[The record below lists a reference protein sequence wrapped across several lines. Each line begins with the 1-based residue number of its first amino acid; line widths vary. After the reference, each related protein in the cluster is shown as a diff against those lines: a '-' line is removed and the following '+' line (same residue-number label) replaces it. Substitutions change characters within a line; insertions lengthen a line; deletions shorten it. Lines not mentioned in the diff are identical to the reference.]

1 MRFWQAFAATNPSKP
16 PRPNGPGTGRR
27 SSRRGETRKVRP
39 HRMTRLTMPASL
51 NAIYLDQRHS
61 LLGRAMRV
69 LRNLHSAE
77 DVLQES
83 YLRVHKAAETGSIDN
98 MGAFLHRTVH
108 NLALDHLRRRRTRE
122 RFEISPPETVES
134 LEIASES
141 PSAED
146 HLLYRERLNNFKG
159 ALATL
164 PERAR
169 KVWVLNRVEG
179 WSYPRIAEHL
189 GISQGTVF
197 NDMKLAMGHVLATL
211 SRAERD

>member
-1 MRFWQAFAATNPSKP
+1 
-16 PRPNGPGTGRR
+16 
-27 SSRRGETRKVRP
+27 
-39 HRMTRLTMPASL
+39 MPASL
-51 NAIYLDQRHS
+51 NAIYLDHRHS

-69 LRNLHSAE
+69 VRNLHTAE

-83 YLRVHKAAETGSIDN
+83 YLRAHKAAESGSIDN
-98 MGAFLHRTVH
+98 VGAFLHRTVQ
-108 NLALDHLRRRRTRE
+108 NLALDHLRRRKTRE
-122 RFEISPPETVES
+122 RFEICPPETFDA
-134 LEIASES
+134 LEIASET

-146 HLLYRERLNNFKG
+146 HLLHRERLNNFKG

-179 WSYPRIAEHL
+179 WSYPKIADHL

-197 NDMKLAMGHVLATL
+197 NDMKLAMGHFLDTI